1 MDLKTYKKTL
11 HFQLPKKN
19 LLSNHFGI
27 PEQTTTKYE
36 SFRYPYLCT
45 KYFIHGLLVNKTT
58 QTTINTR
65 KCIFVVYL
73 WFIKYQSVVNIKII
87 KDIV

>member
-36 SFRYPYLCT
+36 SFWYPY
-45 KYFIHGLLVNKTT
+45 